1 MKFWSNWFLLLLS
14 ILILLVS
21 VILIILSFRG
31 LFVLK

>member
-1 MKFWSNWFLLLLS
+1 MKFWSNWFLPLLS